1 MSSFDNSLRMVP
13 DQRKIF
19 RFSMD
24 SKDDVDSLYYMV
36 TSHIS
41 DTGKVTMYDIAKY
54 FNSFN
59 PEEKIELFKQVVP
72 ESGRIEELFEE
83 PSSKEDTSQRNEDGP
98 KQFTNSEDVSE

>member
-1 MSSFDNSLRMVP
+1 MASFDDSLRMVP

-24 SKDDVDSLYYMV
+24 SKGDVDSLYHMV
-36 TSHIS
+36 TSHIL

-59 PEEKIELFKQVVP
+59 PEEKIELSKDLKN
-72 ESGRIEELFEE
+72 IEW
-83 PSSKEDTSQRNEDGP
+83 SSISPIFIFPNTTTLWAIEHHINK
-98 KQFTNSEDVSE
+98 